1 MQKKMSE
8 KQRLYDFAKQ
18 SGILRVRD
26 VTALGIHPENLR
38 RLTAEGILTRATRG
52 VYYLADADITENH
65 TLAEVCKR
73 VPAAVICLL
82 SALRF
87 HELTTQSPWDV
98 WLAIDRKARKPRLEY
113 PALRIARF
121 SGSALTEGVE
131 VHQIEGVTV
140 KVFSPAKTVVD
151 CFKYR
156 NKIGLDVA
164 LEAIRDYLRA
174 YRGGMDDLWRFAKI
188 CRVANLMRPYL
199 EAI

>member
-1 MQKKMSE
+1 MQRKRSE
-8 KQRLYDFAKQ
+8 RQRLYEFAKQ

-26 VTALGIHPENLR
+26 VATMGIHPENIR
-38 RLTAEGILTRATRG
+38 RLAAEGVLIRGARG
-52 VYYLADADITENH
+52 VYYLADADITEHH

-73 VPAAVICLL
+73 VPGGVICLL

-121 SGSALTEGVE
+121 SGPALTEGVE
-131 VHQIEGVTV
+131 AHRIEGVTV

-164 LEAIRDYLRA
+164 LEAIKDYLRA
-174 YRGGMDDLWRFAKI
+174 HRGGMDNLWHFAKI
-188 CRVANLMRPYL
+188 CRVANVMRPYL

>member
-1 MQKKMSE
+1 MQQKRSE
-8 KQRLYDFAKQ
+8 KQRLYEFAKQ

-26 VTALGIHPENLR
+26 VATMGIHPENLR
-38 RLTAEGILTRATRG
+38 RLAAEGVLTRGARG
-52 VYYLADADITENH
+52 VYYLADADITEHH

-73 VPAAVICLL
+73 VPGGVICLL

-131 VHQIEGVTV
+131 AHRIEGVTV

-164 LEAIRDYLRA
+164 LEATKDYLRA
-174 YRGGMDDLWRFAKI
+174 HRGGMDNLWRFAKI
-188 CRVANLMRPYL
+188 CRVANVMRPYL